1 MYVSDILSKRRETP
15 VTIDGDRTVHEAIC
29 VLNQHRIGALVVTE
43 ESEEAK
49 AAAADKTHHHIR
61 YSRGGTTSMAVEST
75 EICGIV
81 TERDILRVC
90 GKHCNHLAG
99 ALTHQDTT
107 CTALVRDAM
116 TKDEDLIIALPD
128 DDLDYVQRVMTRKG
142 VKHLPVLD
150 EGKLAG
156 VISLTDVARIQ
167 VEDSQFELRMLRDYV
182 HGTY

>member
-1 MYVSDILSKRRETP
+1 MHVSDILSKRQNPP
-15 VTIDGDRTVHEAIC
+15 VTIDADCTIHEAITL
-29 VLNQHRIGALVVTE
+29 LNAERIGALMVTDQ
-43 ESEEAK
+43 
-49 AAAADKTHHHIR
+49 AAEVKSGHSDSGHRHVR
-61 YSRGGTTSMAVEST
+61 YSRGGTTATTVESS

-81 TERDILRVC
+81 TERDVLRTC
-90 GKHCNHLAG
+90 GKHCGHLGG

-116 TKDEDLIIALPD
+116 TKDEDLIIALPG
-128 DDLDYVQRVMTRKG
+128 DDLDYVMRVMTRKG

-156 VISLTDVARIQ
+156 VIAMADVAKVQ